1 MNTHC
6 YQILRFSYRSEN
18 LRHLSEQ
25 NSKFWPM
32 ITKKNALTDFYNYFI
47 GTKFMETVVT
57 VAVRQTVV
65 TLYRTV
71 LFKAM
76 EHSSK
81 MP

>member
-6 YQILRFSYRSEN
+6 YQILWFSYRSEN

-32 ITKKNALTDFYNYFI
+32 ITKKNALTDFI

>member
-1 MNTHC
+1 
-6 YQILRFSYRSEN
+6 
-18 LRHLSEQ
+18 
-25 NSKFWPM
+25 M